1 MKIIDAIQVL
11 EQHAPLA
18 YQEPYD
24 NAGLLTGN
32 PQDSCTGILC
42 TLDATE
48 AVIHEAVERGCNM
61 VVAHHPIVFSGL
73 KSITGKHYVE
83 KAIIAAIK
91 NNIAIYAIHTN
102 LDNIRNGVNDRI
114 ADQLGLV
121 NRTILSP
128 KQGSPS
134 DTSAMT
140 TIGSG
145 LLAELPEPMAEIH
158 FLHMLKTSFELELV
172 RHTTLLNKPIQKVAI
187 CGGAGSF
194 LTQKA
199 LESGAQIFITS
210 DVKYHEFFE
219 ANDQMVLAD
228 IGHWESEQYTSDL
241 LVDLLQAK
249 FPTFA
254 VLKSGTRTNP
264 VHYFLG

>member
-1 MKIIDAIQVL
+1 MKIIDAIRVL
-11 EQHAPLA
+11 EQHAPLD
-18 YQEPYD
+18 YQEDYD

-32 PQDSCTGILC
+32 TQHTCTGILC

-48 AVIHEAVERGCNM
+48 AVILEAAERGCNL
-61 VVAHHPIVFSGL
+61 VVAHHPIIFSGL
-73 KSITGKHYVE
+73 KSITGNHYVE
-83 KAIIAAIK
+83 KAIIAALK

-102 LDNIRNGVNDRI
+102 LDNIRHGVNDRI

-128 KQGSPS
+128 KPA
-134 DTSAMT
+134 SAT
-140 TIGSG
+140 TNRETVGSG
-145 LLAELPEPMAEIH
+145 LLAELPEPMEEIH
-158 FLHMLKTSFELELV
+158 FLHMLKTSFELVLV
-172 RHTTLLNKPIQKVAI
+172 RHTPLLNKPIQKLAI

-199 LESGAQIFITS
+199 LESGAQVFITS
-210 DVKYHEFFE
+210 DLKYHEFFE
-219 ANDQMVLAD
+219 ANNQMVLAD